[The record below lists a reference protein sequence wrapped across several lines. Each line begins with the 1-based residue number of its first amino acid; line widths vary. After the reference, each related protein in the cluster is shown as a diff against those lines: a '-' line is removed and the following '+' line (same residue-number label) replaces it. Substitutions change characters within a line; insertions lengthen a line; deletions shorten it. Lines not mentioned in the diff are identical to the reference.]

1 MELTNQD
8 RARIFAMY
16 FGAEVK
22 PNAEHKSKG
31 KIYMVGDSTICIRQ
45 TILPKVHFVPIDECR
60 LVLRPLS
67 ALSDEDIVRIAKM
80 AIQGPALSID
90 NDEIHI
96 DGPIHRDGEK
106 VAVGVYCR
114 CFEGTVYIFYDF
126 AVRIQENEQA
136 DVISSTDNALAIGDM
151 LRERGYALP
160 YRGESLFDLGIA
172 ISAEANTII
181 AETEMLAS

>member
-8 RARIFAMY
+8 RARIFSMY
-16 FGAEVK
+16 WGSPVQQQVE
-22 PNAEHKSKG
+22 NG
-31 KIYMVGDSTICIRQ
+31 KVQGKMIRVSE
-45 TILPKVHFVPIDECR
+45 TTVCVEFYADRTSAATFCSCKLILK
-60 LVLRPLS
+60 PLS

-90 NDEIHI
+90 NDEIQVDEH
-96 DGPIHRDGEK
+96 IHRDGEK
-106 VAVGVYCR
+106 VAVSVYCR

-126 AVRIQENEQA
+126 AVRLQEAEQA

-160 YRGESLFDLGIA
+160 YKGESLFDLGIA
-172 ISAEANTII
+172 ISAE
-181 AETEMLAS
+181 TEMLAS